1 VKKSRTI
8 NIRLPQ
14 GGAIYGIL
22 LFILFFS
29 IVTRNYLTAS
39 NWSNILRQSAVL
51 SIITIC
57 SFLAMLTHQVDL
69 SVGGVAGLAGMVA
82 AVLLERDVSVAVAV
96 VCGIAVGGLAGL
108 INGIMAGLTTIPPFI
123 ITLAMMSISQSAG
136 MVLRTATVQINSTAF
151 QWFSGGHIGV
161 IPFPAVLVLVLYI
174 IFWYILRFR
183 PYGTYL
189 YAIGGKEEA
198 ALTAGIN
205 VRLVKV
211 SVFLI
216 NGVISGIAGIML
228 ASRVS
233 SANPSNGMGLELDG
247 ICAAVLG
254 GTALTGGRGSI
265 FGALLGAIAMS
276 LLRNGMNM
284 MGLRLVTQKLVIGIV
299 LLIILAL
306 DVLRR
311 RDKRLK

>member
-1 VKKSRTI
+1 LGR
-8 NIRLPQ
+8 
-14 GGAIYGIL
+14 G
-22 LFILFFS
+22 FS
-29 IVTRNYLTAS
+29 VTTAV
-39 NWSNILRQSAVL
+39 I
-51 SIITIC
+51 
-57 SFLAMLTHQVDL
+57 
-69 SVGGVAGLAGMVA
+69 
-82 AVLLERDVSVAVAV
+82 
-96 VCGIAVGGLAGL
+96 CGIAIGGLAGL
-108 INGIMAGLTTIPPFI
+108 INGVMAGLTTIPPFI

-136 MVLRTATVQINSTAF
+136 MVLRTATVQIDNAAF
-151 QWFSGGHIGV
+151 QWFSGGRVGF
-161 IPFPAVLVLVLYI
+161 IPFPAILVLVLYL

-183 PYGTYL
+183 RYGTYL
-189 YAIGGKEEA
+189 YAVGGKEEA

-205 VRLVKV
+205 VKLVKV

-216 NGVISGIAGIML
+216 NGIITGVAGIML

-299 LLIILAL
+299 LLIILIM

-311 RDKRLK
+311 RDKKSDDH